1 MRTMTIPARRG
12 GQPSECL
19 LCQGYDPFV
28 GGADCGDRRGSV
40 DDAHRL
46 RWGSHNADPS
56 NPATDESRL
65 TTPERKSKGRRLI
78 CGQLRRGSQKQGC
91 GWQRS
96 KPASRPGAE
105 VQAVPGNAAD
115 KKLEG
120 VWRIVGINGHHQ
132 GEFQKPPYDEY
143 KIMTA
148 GHYLWLSFRP
158 ETGEVLRSGGG
169 LYTLKDGEYKARIE
183 CSNSA
188 DLLAPIVGKEYSGRC
203 IIDGDKWY
211 HNGNVPNGA
220 PFDEVWQRVR

>member
-1 MRTMTIPARRG
+1 VRAYSPRSRTSLWMGLSAAIAVGMTTLLIGYGRVRASADTSNQTADQSALDDARKEVERLEAHLRATEAG
-12 GQPSECL
+12 LAKARVRLATLEAG
-19 LCQGYDPFV
+19 V
-28 GGADCGDRRGSV
+28 KGGA
-40 DDAHRL
+40 
-46 RWGSHNADPS
+46 P
-56 NPATDESRL
+56 
-65 TTPERKSKGRRLI
+65 
-78 CGQLRRGSQKQGC
+78 
-91 GWQRS
+91 
-96 KPASRPGAE
+96 E

-169 LYTLKDGEYKARIE
+169 VYTLKDGEYKARIE
-183 CSNSA
+183 CSNSS
-188 DLLAPIVGKEYSGRC
+188 DLRSIVGKEYSGRC
-203 IIDGDKWY
+203 IIEGDKWY